1 MYDLKS
7 KVIDIYDFKNIDLH
21 EIVEPFQ
28 LEEADID
35 DEIERLR
42 KKNAVSAE
50 AETVEAGDIVEIS
63 CKSESSRFNKD
74 KVSLKVGLGLFSKQ
88 IESQLRGM
96 KTGET
101 ASVSEKSGT
110 VEVKILKVTRTVL
123 PELTDKNVSKWG
135 LEKVKNVAG
144 LRSYIISSLKQQ
156 YIADVAESYAIYIQN
171 LANEKSVFELDSEEL
186 EDQKKAGEKMAL
198 EMIKS
203 QGFDPDTITED
214 EAQEILGKT
223 KAEHIEFLK
232 DSFVSSFKSGL
243 VGLALMEQK
252 GLVLTADDHNKSL
265 QEYMLATGADM
276 DEAKKVITFDKFI
289 IGQGADKYLDE
300 VEGHVKEY
308 LARG

>member
-7 KVIDIYDFKNIDLH
+7 KVIDIYDFKNIDLQ

-28 LEEADID
+28 LGETDIG

-50 AETVEAGDIVEIS
+50 AETVEAGDIVELS
-63 CKSESSRFNKD
+63 CKSENSRFNKD
-74 KVSLKVGLGLFSKQ
+74 NVTLKVGLGLFSKQ

-96 KTGET
+96 KVGET

-110 VEVKILKVTRTVL
+110 VEVKILKVTRTLL

-171 LANEKSVFELDSEEL
+171 LANEKSVFALDDEEL
-186 EDQKKAGEKMAL
+186 RNQEKAGEKMAL
-198 EMIKS
+198 EMIRS
-203 QGFDPDTITED
+203 QGFDPDTITKD

-223 KAEHIEFLK
+223 KAEHIELLK
-232 DSFVSSFKSGL
+232 DSFVSSFKSGIA
-243 VGLALMEQK
+243 GLTLMEQK
-252 GLVLTADDHNKSL
+252 GLVLTADDHEKSL
-265 QEYMLATGADM
+265 REYMLATGADM
-276 DEAKKVITFDKFI
+276 DEARKVISFDKFI
-289 IGQGADKYLDE
+289 IGQGADRYLDE
-300 VEGHVKEY
+300 VEGYVKEY
-308 LARG
+308 LTRG

>member
-7 KVIDIYDFKNIDLH
+7 KVIDIYDFKNIDLQ

-42 KKNAVSAE
+42 KKNAVSVE